1 MIHLSAVSYLNTRPL
16 VWGLMNGPD
25 KGKLEL
31 DFDLPAVC
39 AQRLAEK
46 QVDVGLVPVIEAARQ
61 HLTQI
66 GSLGIA
72 CLGPVRS
79 ILLLSKVP
87 IPEIRTLALDSSS
100 RSSAV
105 LARIVL
111 DQGYRVEPETHFMAP
126 DLSAMLGKADAA
138 LLIGDPA
145 LRIIPEETGLHV
157 LDLGEEWYKL
167 SRLPMVFAIWAG
179 HQAQPELAS
188 LLDASYRYGK
198 QNLAEIVMA
207 ECAERK
213 IWPGLAYEYLNSLI
227 QYEITDDFKR
237 GMKLYIDEAI
247 KMEARQ
253 PA

>member
-1 MIHLSAVSYLNTRPL
+1 MHLSAVSYLNTRPL
-16 VWGLMNGPD
+16 IWGLMNGPE
-25 KGKLEL
+25 KNQVQL

-87 IPEIRTLALDSSS
+87 IPEIRTVALDSSS
-100 RSSAV
+100 RSSAM

-111 DQGYRVEPETHFMAP
+111 DQGYKVEPETLVMPP
-126 DLSAMLGKADAA
+126 DLPAMLGKADAA
-138 LLIGDPA
+138 LIIGDPA
-145 LRIIPEETGLHV
+145 LRINPEDTGLHV

-167 SRLPMVFAIWAG
+167 TALPMVFAIWAG
-179 HQAQPELAS
+179 HQAQPELAQ
-188 LLDASYRYGK
+188 LLESSYAYGK
-198 QNLAEIVMA
+198 KNLAEIVMT

-213 IWPGLAYEYLNSLI
+213 LWPGLAYEYLNSLI
-227 QYEITDDFKR
+227 LYELTDDFKR
-237 GMKLYIDEAI
+237 GMKLYIEEAM
-247 KMEARQ
+247 KLEAKL
-253 PA
+253 PG